1 MPTTKLKNTIYRIAL
16 PFFAPNCPK
25 HPVTSV
31 SGRDPVFL
39 RDLESILRK
48 HHVLGSAILL
58 VSQGQYSLICSSSE
72 NPKHEACPDTLFRVA
87 SITKTAASALCLHLM
102 DEKILD
108 PDHPVSEYFK
118 NESACSA
125 LDGITLRH
133 LLSHSSGII
142 DPPGLESAVNHG
154 TPFTE
159 LLPSARR
166 FQPGTSFH
174 YSNFGF
180 GLIGCILESV
190 LDMPVGQIFRE
201 RLFEPLG
208 MNASLEACHLPMD
221 RIMPVTRVL
230 PYQKDRDV
238 IITELGSKP
247 LLSPD
252 PLRHYG
258 HTAGS
263 MYTDIFS
270 LQKLLNVLILKENN
284 YLSEKWKKEM
294 LLEHASYGSIS
305 PTLSYGLGLLRIS
318 DPALSDGIIFGHQ
331 GFAYGCVDGAFW
343 EEGTGRSVI
352 MLNGGADEA
361 RTGRLGLLNRDI
373 LRWAFRKEMT
383 AW

>member
-1 MPTTKLKNTIYRIAL
+1 MPTTKLKNTLYRIAL
-16 PFFAPNCPK
+16 PFFAPNCPR

-31 SGRDPVFL
+31 SGRDPVCI
-39 RDLESILRK
+39 RDLESLHRK
-48 HHVLGSAILL
+48 HHVLGSAVLL
-58 VSQGQYSLICSSSE
+58 TSPEQYSLICTSSE
-72 NPKHEACPDTLFRVA
+72 NPKHSACPETLFRVA
-87 SITKTAASALCLHLM
+87 SITKTATAVLCVRLM
-102 DEKILD
+102 EKGTLN
-108 PDHPVSEYFK
+108 PDRLVSEYFT
-118 NESACSA
+118 NESARSA

-133 LLSHSSGII
+133 LLSHTSGII
-142 DPPGLESAVNHG
+142 DPPGLESAVNEG
-154 TPFTE
+154 APFTD
-159 LLPSARR
+159 LLPSSRR
-166 FQPGTSFH
+166 FQPGNSFH

-190 LDMPVGQIFRE
+190 FNAPVGQVFRDH
-201 RLFEPLG
+201 LFEPLR
-208 MNASLEACHLPMD
+208 MNATLEACLLPSE
-221 RIMPVTRVL
+221 RIMPVTRIL
-230 PYQKDRDV
+230 PYRKDRD
-238 IITELGSKP
+238 ITVTSLGSRP

-263 MYTDIFS
+263 MYTDILS
-270 LQKLLNVLILKENN
+270 LQKLLNVLIFKDNDS
-284 YLSEKWKKEM
+284 LSERWKKEI
-294 LLEHASYGSIS
+294 LLEHASYGSLS

-343 EEGTGRSVI
+343 EENTGRSVI

-373 LRWAFRKEMT
+373 LHWAFRKEMA

>member
-1 MPTTKLKNTIYRIAL
+1 MPTTKLKNTLYRIAL
-16 PFFAPNCPK
+16 PFFAPNCSR

-31 SGRDPVFL
+31 SGRDPVFI
-39 RDLESILRK
+39 RNLEALHRK
-48 HHVLGSAILL
+48 HHILGSAVLL
-58 VSQGQYSLICSSSE
+58 TSPGQYSLVCTSSE
-72 NPKHEACPDTLFRVA
+72 NPKHSACPETLFRVA
-87 SITKTAASALCLHLM
+87 SITKMAAAVLCGRLM
-102 DEKILD
+102 EEGTLD
-108 PDHPVSEYFK
+108 PDCPVSEYFT
-118 NESACSA
+118 NESARSG

-133 LLSHSSGII
+133 LLSHTSGII
-142 DPPGLESAVNHG
+142 DPAGLESAVNQG
-154 TPFTE
+154 VPFTD
-159 LLPSARR
+159 LLPSSRC
-166 FQPGTSFH
+166 FLPGSSFH

-190 LDMPVGQIFRE
+190 FNMPVGQIFRN
-201 RLFEPLG
+201 RLFEPLQ
-208 MNASLEACHLPMD
+208 MNATLEACLLPAES
-221 RIMPVTRVL
+221 IMPVTRVL
-230 PYQKDRDV
+230 PYKKGRD
-238 IITELGSKP
+238 ITVTALGSRP

-270 LQKLLNVLILKENN
+270 LQKLLDVLILKDND
-284 YLSEKWKKEM
+284 YLSERWKNEI
-294 LLEHASYGSIS
+294 LLEHASYGSLS

-318 DPALSDGIIFGHQ
+318 DPALSDGNIYGHQ

-343 EEGTGRSVI
+343 EENTGRSVI

-373 LRWAFRKEMT
+373 LYWAFRKEMA